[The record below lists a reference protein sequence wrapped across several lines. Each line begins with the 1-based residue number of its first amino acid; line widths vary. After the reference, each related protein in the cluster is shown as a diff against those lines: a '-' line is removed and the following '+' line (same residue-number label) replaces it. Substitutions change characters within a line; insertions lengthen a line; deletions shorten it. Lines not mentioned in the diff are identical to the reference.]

1 MNLTSLLLVI
11 AVNFGQAMY
20 TINENAGVVQVSLIL
35 SNPSS
40 TAVMIKVF
48 NVDGS
53 ATGKY
58 ISILSFTYI
67 LIVPIYNRKVDYLQ
81 ENVAF
86 IVLITS
92 VMSAHNS
99 SMSCMNISTIYIY
112 TLLYCQYNI

>member
-1 MNLTSLLLVI
+1 MNLISFLLVI
-11 AVNFGQAMY
+11 ALSFGHAMY
-20 TINENAGVVQVSLIL
+20 TINENAGVVQVSLFL

-40 TAVMIKVF
+40 TDVKVQ
-48 NVDGS
+48 VVTTKVT

-81 ENVAF
+81 ENAAF

-92 VMSAHNS
+92 VMSARNS
-99 SMSCMNISTIYIY
+99 SMSCMNIY
-112 TLLYCQYNI
+112 TP

>member
-11 AVNFGQAMY
+11 AVSFSQGMY
-20 TINENAGVVQVSLIL
+20 TINETAGVVQISLFL

-40 TAVMIKVF
+40 TDVKVQVVNT
-48 NVDGS
+48 NVT
-53 ATGKY
+53 ANGKY

-81 ENVAF
+81 KNAAF

-99 SMSCMNISTIYIY
+99 SMFCMNISTIYIY
-112 TLLYCQYNI
+112 TLLYCQ